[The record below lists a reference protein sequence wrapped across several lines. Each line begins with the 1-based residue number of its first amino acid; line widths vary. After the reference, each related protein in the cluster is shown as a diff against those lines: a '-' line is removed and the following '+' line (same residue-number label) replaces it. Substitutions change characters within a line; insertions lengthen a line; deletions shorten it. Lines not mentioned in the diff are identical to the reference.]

1 MEPAIIITRGDP
13 WFEDGN
19 IILVPRE
26 ESEPSEPDDSKS
38 NPVGFRV
45 HRGVYSDAVLVLYIF
60 IESSCCRNHCQGM
73 FEIPQPDAIYDNEVS
88 RIRRV
93 SGFIHALY
101 DGATFNNRNV
111 DDFFYLAGILRLSTK
126 YFITHLRSQAIKYL
140 TRTWSYDL
148 QGHDTMLDL
157 AVRTP
162 ILSYSPSPEA
172 PPSGLSYP
180 YIHPMHV
187 LNLARSTN
195 VRIVIPSAMYFLSLY
210 PLDDLIRGDHPK
222 LQVTHPSKPSSALQS
237 PDLVHYTLMFQKRI
251 DGGRTSPPACMN
263 KNGKTCTRNFQR
275 LRARLGTQWV
285 VRTGPFN
292 FIAQAITQVNQD
304 PESFC
309 GVCGQEFA
317 SDAGKYREK
326 FWAELPG
333 LCGLPGWDIM
343 KEEELT

>member
-1 MEPAIIITRGDP
+1 MLPQPLPGVLARH
-13 WFEDGN
+13 
-19 IILVPRE
+19 
-26 ESEPSEPDDSKS
+26 SE
-38 NPVGFRV
+38 
-45 HRGVYSDAVLVLYIF
+45 IF
-60 IESSCCRNHCQGM
+60 QGM

-88 RIRRV
+88 RYEGCQVLSMYDIPIEL
-93 SGFIHALY
+93 SNLIKALY

-162 ILSYSPSPEA
+162 VLSYSPSPEA

-251 DGGRTSPPACMN
+251 DGILDFINTVVGGRTSPPACMN